1 MPTGKKFRQASYQ
14 ININTIK
21 TSIMNSLRNRV
32 QLIGHLGADP
42 EIKSLEGN
50 KKVARFSMAT
60 NDEYT
65 DKNGQKVKQTQWH
78 QLVVWGRLAE
88 TCEKYLIKGKEIAIE
103 GKLTYRT
110 WNDKDG
116 KIHNITEVVVNEL
129 LFMGAKDKSK

>member
-1 MPTGKKFRQASYQ
+1 
-14 ININTIK
+14 
-21 TSIMNSLRNRV
+21 MNSLRNRV

-42 EIKSLEGN
+42 EIKTLESN
-50 KKVARFSMAT
+50 KKIARLSIAT

-78 QLVVWGRLAE
+78 NLVVWGKLAE
-88 TCEKYLIKGKEIAIE
+88 TCEKYLVKGKEIAIE

-116 KIHNITEVVVNEL
+116 KSHNITEVVVNEL
-129 LFMGAKDKSK
+129 LMMGSKEKS

>member
-1 MPTGKKFRQASYQ
+1 
-14 ININTIK
+14 
-21 TSIMNSLRNRV
+21 MNSLRNRV

-42 EIKSLEGN
+42 EVKTLESN
-50 KKVARFSMAT
+50 KKIARLSIAT

-78 QLVVWGRLAE
+78 NLVVWGKLAE
-88 TCEKYLIKGKEIAIE
+88 TWEKYLVKGREIAIE

-116 KIHNITEVVVNEL
+116 KSHNITEVVVNEL
-129 LFMGAKDKSK
+129 LMMGSKDKS

>member
-1 MPTGKKFRQASYQ
+1 M
-14 ININTIK
+14 N
-21 TSIMNSLRNRV
+21 MNSLRNRV

-42 EIKSLEGN
+42 EVKTFEN
-50 KKVARFSMAT
+50 NRKVARLSLAT

-65 DKNGQKVKQTQWH
+65 DKEGQKVKQTQWH

-88 TCEKYLIKGKEIAIE
+88 TCEKYLTKGKEVAIE

-116 KIHNITEVVVNEL
+116 KSHNITEIIVNEL
-129 LFMGAKDKSK
+129 LMMGGKEKK

>member
-1 MPTGKKFRQASYQ
+1 
-14 ININTIK
+14 
-21 TSIMNSLRNRV
+21 MNSLRNRV

-42 EIKSLEGN
+42 EIKTLDSN
-50 KKVARFSMAT
+50 KKIARLSIAT

-78 QLVVWGRLAE
+78 NLVVWGKLAE
-88 TCEKYLIKGKEIAIE
+88 TCEKYLVKGKEIVIE

-116 KIHNITEVVVNEL
+116 KSHNITEVVVNEL
-129 LFMGAKDKSK
+129 LMMGSKEKS